1 MKKYFLILLFFTIM
15 ACNSVYGD
23 NTITMNTLNTSVS
36 LKINNEEYKLILYD
50 NQTAKDFLSLMPLTI
65 TMNDL
70 NANEKYHNLSKN
82 LTTQS
87 SRVGSIKTGDF
98 MLYGSNCLVLFYE
111 SFSTS
116 YSYTKIGYIENAS
129 GLKNTLGRGSV
140 QITFSVNN
148 QKI

>member
-1 MKKYFLILLFFTIM
+1 MKILLTFFLFIIT

-23 NTITMNTLNTSVS
+23 NTNTMNTLNTTVN
-36 LKINNEEYKLILYD
+36 LKINNKEYKLILYD
-50 NQTAKDFLSLMPLTI
+50 NQTAKDFLAMMPLTI

-70 NANEKYHNLSKN
+70 NANEKYHNLNKT

-98 MLYGSNCLVLFYE
+98 MLYGGNCLVLFYE

-116 YSYTKIGYIENAS
+116 YSYTKIGYIENVS
-129 GLKNTLGRGSV
+129 GLKDTLGRGSV

-148 QKI
+148 

>member
-70 NANEKYHNLSKN
+70 NANEKYYNLSKN

-116 YSYTKIGYIENAS
+116 YSYTKIGCIENVS
-129 GLKNTLGRGSV
+129 GLKDSLGRGSV

-148 QKI
+148 

>member
-1 MKKYFLILLFFTIM
+1 MKILLTFFLFIIT

-23 NTITMNTLNTSVS
+23 NTTMNNLNTSIN
-36 LKINNEEYKLILYD
+36 LKINNKEYKLILYD
-50 NQTAKDFLSLMPLTI
+50 NQTAKDFLAMMPLTI